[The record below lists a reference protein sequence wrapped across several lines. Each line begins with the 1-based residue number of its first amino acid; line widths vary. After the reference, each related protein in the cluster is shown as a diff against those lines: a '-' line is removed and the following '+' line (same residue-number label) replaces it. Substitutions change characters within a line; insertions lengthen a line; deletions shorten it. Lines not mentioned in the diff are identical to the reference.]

1 MGMSQKQAVAV
12 LYAVSAVL
20 GLIAVLIAGP
30 GTGIRIVC
38 IVVAFVISL
47 TVWLFVFSRAHLHPE
62 NLHSEHREGPDA
74 APAVSNPAGSAV
86 ASSVQPEHQERV
98 G

>member
-1 MGMSQKQAVAV
+1 M

-38 IVVAFVISL
+38 IVVAFAISL

-62 NLHSEHREGPDA
+62 HLHAEHREGLEA
-74 APAVSNPAGSAV
+74 APSVPNPADQAT
-86 ASSVQPEHQERV
+86 ASPVQTEHEERV